1 MDHSEVFF
9 CSHWTAMDPWLPPR
23 SSDVNAVECALIN
36 ETVKN
41 NSNPLIPPLTAA
53 PDTFYCCGAE
63 GSIRRRF
70 HGILTGCSRRQMSP
84 KGAGERLRDQF
95 YVLINNLYLLYF
107 SLRVSLSI
115 WKASHT
121 VCTEAWFEWEQ
132 SCNSWSTWSSWSW
145 SSIFKNMILQR
156 TIFRWSFVAHFL
168 NLMMSMCVWL
178 AVFIAL
184 NLNKLKWRHIRLFR
198 AYKTEFTTGG

>member
-132 SCNSWSTWSSWSW
+132 SCNSWSMVFHFQEHDFTTYN
-145 SSIFKNMILQR
+145 IQMVLCG
-156 TIFRWSFVAHFL
+156 SFPQLDDV
-168 NLMMSMCVWL
+168 NVCVTCS
-178 AVFIAL
+178 V
-184 NLNKLKWRHIRLFR
+184 
-198 AYKTEFTTGG
+198 YSTEFK